1 MPSCARPY
9 LPIQKKEYANFK
21 ECTTKIKGCMDDDWC
36 NDLRFA
42 ATIAMRKFLSYTSTE
57 TNKED
62 FIDFYADILKRL
74 DDAQD

>member
-1 MPSCARPY
+1 M
-9 LPIQKKEYANFK
+9 YANFK
-21 ECTTKIKGCMDDDWC
+21 ETTTKIKGCMDDDWC

-42 ATIAMRKFLSYTSTE
+42 ATIAMRNFLQYVTADVQ
-57 TNKED
+57 KED